1 MSSPK
6 LRVLYLNENSSFPFD
21 NRARREM
28 GTLRDAGA
36 QVLVVCPAFEGG
48 PGWEGCQRAADRVS
62 VEEFDGHEIWYYP
75 FPECGHSLSEHLR
88 EYAVSLMWL
97 QRLAWRAYRTK
108 GFDCIYAVNPPD
120 LLWPIAAQFQA
131 LGKKFIFDHYDLNP
145 ELFQDRFGDNPKAM
159 KALPL
164 VKAMEKATITLADH
178 VISTNGS
185 YRRIAIERCGK
196 NPAQVTIVRNGPN
209 MKNFFPTD
217 PDPQARAMG
226 KIVVG
231 YLGNMNP
238 QDGLDEVIEMARIL
252 RYDHGRKDIG
262 FVLVGQGDSY
272 KDVIKL
278 RDDKGLKDVVLMPGR
293 LPMERV
299 RACLS
304 AADICVQ
311 PDPPGGLNNVSTMNK
326 VMEYMAMGKP
336 VIAHQLKET
345 MVSGGDV
352 ALYTETPDA
361 QGLAARV
368 LELADDPKRR
378 AELGK
383 KGLERCEKVLSW
395 PHQAPCLLAVFEK
408 LYPGF
413 APEHRDAKPIL
424 E

>member
-1 MSSPK
+1 MSK
-6 LRVLYLNENSSFPFD
+6 LRVLYLNENSSFPYD

-36 QVLVVCPAFEGG
+36 EILVICPAFEGG
-48 PGWEGCQRAADRVS
+48 PGWEGCKKAGLSGTS
-62 VEEFDGHEIWYYP
+62 VEHFDGHEIWYYP
-75 FPECGHSLSEHLR
+75 FPEYGHSLQGHLG
-88 EYAVSLMWL
+88 EYAVSLAWL
-97 QRLAWRAYRTK
+97 QRLAWRAFRQR
-108 GFDCIYAVNPPD
+108 GFDAIYAVNPPD

-131 LGKKFIFDHYDLNP
+131 LGKKFVFDHYDLNP
-145 ELFQDRFGDNPKAM
+145 ELFQDRFGDNPAAM
-159 KALPL
+159 RALPL
-164 VKAMEKATITLADH
+164 VKFMEKATITLADR

-196 NPAQVTIVRNGPN
+196 APDKVTIVRNGPDP
-209 MKNFFPTD
+209 KNFHPDT
-217 PDPQARAMG
+217 PDPKARSMG

-238 QDGLDEVIEMARIL
+238 QDGLDEIIEMARYL
-252 RYDHGRKDIG
+252 RFERGRTDIG

-272 KDVIKL
+272 KDVIAL
-278 RDDKGLKDVVLMPGR
+278 RDKLGLKDVIHMPGR
-293 LPMERV
+293 LPMEGV

-336 VIAHQLKET
+336 VIAHALKET

-352 ALYTETPDA
+352 AVYTRTPDA
-361 QGLAARV
+361 RGLAERV
-368 LELADDPKRR
+368 LELADDPARR
-378 AELGK
+378 AALCEA
-383 KGLERCEKVLSW
+383 GLKRCDEVLAW
-395 PHQAPCLLAVFEK
+395 RHQAPCLLRVFDE
-408 LYPGF
+408 LFPGF
-413 APEHRDAKPIL
+413 APEHRFARPIL

>member
-1 MSSPK
+1 MSQK

-36 QVLVVCPAFEGG
+36 EVLVVCPAFEGG
-48 PGWEGCQRAADRVS
+48 PGWDGCRAAPDRVS
-62 VEEFDGHEIWYYP
+62 VEHFDGHEIWYYP
-75 FPECGHSLSEHLR
+75 FPECGHGLAEHLK
-88 EYAVSLMWL
+88 EYAISLTWL
-97 QRLAWRAYRTK
+97 QRLAWRAFRTQ

-120 LLWPIAAQFQA
+120 LLWPIAAQFQV

-145 ELFQDRFGDNPKAM
+145 ELFQDRFGDNPTAM

-164 VKAMEKATITLADH
+164 VQAMEKATITMADH

-185 YRRIAIERCGK
+185 YRRIAIDRCGK
-196 NPAQVTIVRNGPN
+196 DPDRVTIVRNGPD
-209 MKNFFPTD
+209 MANFYPVE
-217 PDPQARAMG
+217 PDPEAAAMG
-226 KIVVG
+226 EIVVG

-252 RYDHGRKDIG
+252 RYDHGRTDIG

-272 KDVIKL
+272 QDVIAL
-278 RDDKGLKDVVLMPGR
+278 RDRKGLKDAVLMPGR

-311 PDPPGGLNNVSTMNK
+311 PDPPGGLNSVSTMNK
-326 VMEYMAMGKP
+326 PMEYMAMGKP

-352 ALYTETPDA
+352 AVYTETPDA
-361 QGLAARV
+361 AGLAARV
-368 LELADDPKRR
+368 LELADDPERR
-378 AELGK
+378 AELGLR
-383 KGLERCEKVLSW
+383 GTERCRDVLSW
-395 PHQAPCLLAVFEK
+395 PHQAPCLLSVFEK

-413 APEHRDAKPIL
+413 APEHRDAMPIL

>member
-1 MSSPK
+1 MPSSKPSI
-6 LRVLYLNENSSFPFD
+6 LYLNENSSFPFD

-28 GTLRDAGA
+28 GTLKEQGA
-36 QVLVVCPAFEGG
+36 DILVVCPAFEGG
-48 PGWEGCQRAADRVS
+48 PGWEGCQRAPDRVS
-62 VEEFDGHEIWYYP
+62 VEEYDGLPIWYYP
-75 FPECGHSLSEHLR
+75 FPEYGHSLQGHLG

-97 QRLAWRAYRTK
+97 QRLAWRAYRTR
-108 GFDCIYAVNPPD
+108 GFDAIYAVNPPD
-120 LLWPIAAQFQA
+120 LLWPIALQFKA
-131 LGKKFIFDHYDLNP
+131 LGKRFVFDHYDLNP

-164 VKAMEKATITLADH
+164 VKAMEKATITVADR

-196 NPAQVTIVRNGPN
+196 DPSQVIIVRNGPD
-209 MKNFFPTD
+209 MTKFRPD
-217 PDPQARAMG
+217 VPDPTARAMG
-226 KIVVG
+226 RIVVG

-252 RYDHGRKDIG
+252 RYEEGRTDIG

-272 KDVIKL
+272 KDVVKL
-278 RDDKGLKDVVLMPGR
+278 RDDAGLKDVVHMPGR
-293 LPMERV
+293 LPMEQV

-336 VIAHQLKET
+336 VIAHALKET

-352 ALYTETPDA
+352 AVYTETPDA
-361 QGLAARV
+361 RGLAARV
-368 LELADDPKRR
+368 LELADDPARR
-378 AELGK
+378 KALGEA
-383 KGLERCEKVLSW
+383 GLRRCEEVLSW
-395 PHQAPCLLAVFEK
+395 PHQAPCLLRVFEE
-408 LYPGF
+408 LFPGF
-413 APEHRDAKPIL
+413 APEHRDARPIL